1 MRKYSTIHDIANKVG
16 VSHMTVSRVLSGKGP
31 VKEST
36 RRQILLVA
44 EQLNY
49 TRNGLASGFRGGKT
63 QSAGIVWQFVDPWAG
78 DTAVGLW
85 VMQALQRHGMATY
98 QSQFSQDVPE
108 MGSVLDALLHRR
120 VDVLVIGGTPDV
132 LEHADI
138 RRRLERVPA
147 VVTVCFKR
155 MEGFAGDQIIHDRNA
170 AIREVVQHLAA
181 IGRRRPTLLL
191 SLEVESNHDKLR
203 AFQAACREFGIADHP
218 RLLTEIT
225 VNPAPTLNQPF
236 AGDTARYQ
244 QTLEQAWPGR
254 AKIDV
259 DAIFSFNDFGA
270 MAACNFVRSRG
281 LRVPEDVAVIGFN
294 DDPADHLWQP
304 PLASGDRCRAE
315 LAEAVREMVISRLDD
330 PELKPREKTV
340 RMKFV
345 WRESAGGTGPLRR

>member
-1 MRKYSTIHDIANKVG
+1 MRKYSTILDIANEVG

-36 RRQILLVA
+36 RRRILRVA

-85 VMQALQRHGMATY
+85 VMQALQRHGLATY

-108 MGSVLDALLHRR
+108 MCQVLDALLHRR

-138 RRRLERVPA
+138 LRRLERVPA
-147 VVTVCFKR
+147 VVTVAYKKVANL
-155 MEGFAGDQIIHDRNA
+155 AGDQIIHDRNS
-170 AIREVVQHLAA
+170 AIREVVQHLAVT
-181 IGRRRPTLLL
+181 GRRRPTLML
-191 SLEVESNHDKLR
+191 SLDVESNHDKLR
-203 AFQAACREFGIADHP
+203 AFREACEEFGIPAHE
-218 RLLTEIT
+218 RLFTEILT
-225 VNPAPTLNQPF
+225 RPAPTLNHPF
-236 AGDTARYQ
+236 TGDIARYQ
-244 QTLEQAWPGR
+244 QTLEDAWPAGTPV
-254 AKIDV
+254 DV

-270 MAACNFVRSRG
+270 MAACNFVRARG
-281 LRVPEDVAVIGFN
+281 MRVPEDVAVIGFN
-294 DDPADHLWQP
+294 DDPADQLWQP

-315 LAEAVREMVISRLDD
+315 LAEAVREMVLSRLEA
-330 PELKPREKTV
+330 PELPPREKTV
-340 RMKFV
+340 QMKFI
-345 WRESAGGTGPLRR
+345 WRESAGGRGPGQA